1 MYNNPIHRL
10 RYYGLQLLLVAIVVS
25 TASVGYSDDLPTLKS
40 LKEEHVKSN
49 NTQYV
54 HNKINSFLAK
64 GRLLRIGA
72 DATEEQLFRIYKKK
86 PNKYRSFH
94 QVTVRNIITTTEN
107 IYDGEAA
114 ISIIS
119 KNGQEVSRQKV
130 LGDELLDIK
139 REAVMD
145 GPFLIVHEEGC
156 LTVDAFELV
165 EGVEC
170 VRLLVDKRSQHPYE
184 KIWLRLDNFQEAKT
198 SQLEISADGEDQL
211 IEFYYSEFQKT
222 KGTIF
227 SQRVDKK
234 INGELVYTTI
244 IDLFETNYGIY
255 NSFFKAE

>member
-1 MYNNPIHRL
+1 MYNNPIHRF
-10 RYYGLQLLLVAIVVS
+10 RYYCLQFLLVAIVAS

-40 LKEEHVKSN
+40 LKEEHIENN

-54 HNKINSFLAK
+54 HNKLNSFLAK
-64 GRLLRIGA
+64 GRLLKSGA
-72 DATEEQLFRIYKKK
+72 NANEEQLFRIYKKK
-86 PNKYRSFH
+86 PDKYRSFH

-114 ISIIS
+114 ISIVS
-119 KNGQEVSRQKV
+119 QNGQEVSRSEIV
-130 LGDELLDIK
+130 GEELEKMK
-139 REAVMD
+139 REAGMD
-145 GPFLIVHEEGC
+145 GPFLLVCEEGY
-156 LTVDAFELV
+156 LTVDAFEMV

-170 VRLLVDKRSQHPYE
+170 VRLIADERSSYPFE

-198 SQLEISADGEDQL
+198 SQLELGDDGEEQL
-211 IEFYYSEFQKT
+211 VEIFYSEFDKT

-227 SQRVDKK
+227 ARRMDKK
-234 INGELVYTTI
+234 INGQLIYTTI